1 MGFPHG
7 RVVPPMRKTESLFF
21 SIFCN
26 ETFKALEHS
35 FAVSVQMLEKKQ
47 TTDRFGGNNTE
58 IVNKMNKNDV
68 DKNVNKKVGQ

>member
-1 MGFPHG
+1 MGEWYLRCEKPN
-7 RVVPPMRKTESLFF
+7 SSF
-21 SIFCN
+21 SIFCS